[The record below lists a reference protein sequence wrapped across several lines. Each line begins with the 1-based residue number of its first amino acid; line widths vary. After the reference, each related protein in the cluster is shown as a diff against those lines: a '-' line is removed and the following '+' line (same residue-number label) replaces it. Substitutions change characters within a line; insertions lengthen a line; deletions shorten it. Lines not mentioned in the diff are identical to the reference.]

1 MNNWVETIEP
11 YLSTIA
17 RIAYRL
23 SAEGWAEK
31 NAGNFSIKIGDL
43 LLTKIA
49 GSLMKRIACK
59 PLPYLC
65 LVQPEKNGFHY
76 RVFPSRAK
84 PTRELATHLLGQKT
98 LSKFRPKDI
107 ALLHTHPVDIVE
119 LTHLY
124 PKPQTLLQVISLLD
138 DPIKDTVA
146 VLPFLKPGSLTLARA
161 TARALKKSQLII
173 WVNHGVIASG
183 KTLFTSFRLIQ
194 RLNRLT
200 RKLLL
205 RK

>member
-1 MNNWVETIEP
+1 MENWVKTIKP
-11 YLSTIA
+11 YLSPIA

-23 SAEGWAEK
+23 SAVGWAEK

-49 GSLMKRIACK
+49 GSPMKRIACR

-76 RVFPSRAK
+76 RVFPPGAK
-84 PTRELATHLLGQKT
+84 PTKELATHLLGQKT

-107 ALLHTHPVDIVE
+107 ALLHTHPVDIVR
-119 LTHLY
+119 LTHFY
-124 PKPQTLLQVISLLD
+124 PQSRTLLKVISLLD
-138 DPIKDTVA
+138 DTIKNTVA
-146 VLPFLKPGSLTLARA
+146 VLPFLKPGSPALARA

-173 WVNHGVIASG
+173 WVGHGVIASG
-183 KTLFTSFRLIQ
+183 KTLFTSLRLIQ
-194 RLNRLT
+194 RLNRLA
-200 RKLLL
+200 RKLLSQ
-205 RK
+205 K